1 MRCVLASVSEW
12 FYFKDKYCIEEE
24 IILPKMFS
32 ASLTPATVHGENFHF
47 IIFSK
52 E

>member
-1 MRCVLASVSEW
+1 MWCVLASVSEW
-12 FYFKDKYCIEEE
+12 VYFKDKYCIEEE
-24 IILPKMFS
+24 IILSKMFS
-32 ASLTPATVHGENFHF
+32 ASLTPVTVHRENFHI